1 MELLTEERAW
11 PEVGRPRRAG
21 VSSFGIS
28 GTNAHVIVEQAPE
41 PPTPESAVP
50 EPACSAAGVLPV
62 VLSARTDAALRAQAQ
77 QLMWHEDV
85 EPVALAWTLAV
96 SRSALEHRAV
106 VLAED
111 WPALVEGLEA
121 LAAGVPSG
129 RVARGEAHGGR
140 LGLVFSGQGAQ
151 WVGMGLGL
159 YRCFGVFAS
168 VVDEVA
174 GLSGVPLVEVLG
186 DGGLLGQTEWTQVA

>member
-1 MELLTEERAW
+1 M
-11 PEVGRPRRAG
+11 
-21 VSSFGIS
+21 
-28 GTNAHVIVEQAPE
+28 
-41 PPTPESAVP
+41 
-50 EPACSAAGVLPV
+50 
-62 VLSARTDAALRAQAQ
+62 
-77 QLMWHEDV
+77 
-85 EPVALAWTLAV
+85 
-96 SRSALEHRAV
+96 

-111 WPALVEGLEA
+111 RGALEGS
-121 LAAGVPSG
+121 LAAFAG
-129 RVARGEAHGGR
+129 GERAANLVTGSPVSGR